1 MLNYESRP
9 GALPHTGARYKYDR
23 KLNVVNDVLTGQVIK
38 AKEDGTFD
46 IGSKL
51 YPNDLTEAE
60 LYLLTHKPLYL
71 NQKDFFDNFRTPN
84 IQVIT
89 TPNSTI
95 GRRTAFWKLNVECV
109 NYPGFYY
116 IPGFTQ
122 YVINRKG
129 TLISLI
135 KGIKLTQSVSSVG
148 YLTSRINRDD
158 GKTHYAQIHNLLG
171 LVFKDWD
178 HEIIDM
184 VIDHLDGNKLNLD
197 LTNLEW
203 TSFSENVRRAN
214 KMGLSGKG
222 TSNPLYCYDVQDNI
236 AYTFYSQ
243 ADATRELNLKK
254 GSLQAHL
261 QKQDKNGL
269 LYGRYFIVYREVD
282 EQGNFIDGYDQDDPT
297 GNKLVDT
304 MEFRTREGSQP
315 KAVLVKNVS
324 NGIITK
330 FTSVVNFI
338 KDSGLTRK
346 QVYPRLRDK
355 RQKKYGD
362 IIFKYEDDD
371 TDWIL

>member
-84 IQVIT
+84 
-89 TPNSTI
+89 
-95 GRRTAFWKLNVECV
+95 
-109 NYPGFYY
+109 
-116 IPGFTQ
+116 
-122 YVINRKG
+122 
-129 TLISLI
+129 
-135 KGIKLTQSVSSVG
+135 
-148 YLTSRINRDD
+148 
-158 GKTHYAQIHNLLG
+158 
-171 LVFKDWD
+171 
-178 HEIIDM
+178 
-184 VIDHLDGNKLNLD
+184 
-197 LTNLEW
+197 
-203 TSFSENVRRAN
+203 
-214 KMGLSGKG
+214 
-222 TSNPLYCYDVQDNI
+222 
-236 AYTFYSQ
+236 
-243 ADATRELNLKK
+243 
-254 GSLQAHL
+254 
-261 QKQDKNGL
+261 
-269 LYGRYFIVYREVD
+269 
-282 EQGNFIDGYDQDDPT
+282 
-297 GNKLVDT
+297 
-304 MEFRTREGSQP
+304 
-315 KAVLVKNVS
+315 
-324 NGIITK
+324 GIITK

-362 IIFKYEDDD
+362 IIFKYEDDN